1 DSLQARHV
9 PRCRLLGW
17 VLGGGC
23 SSAGRASG
31 CGPEGRGFEPHHP
44 PHSSP
49 QRAPRARPRRR
60 HPPEPGSSASEA
72 AVAHALKTK
81 RRAKIV
87 CTLGPACSSPA
98 QVRALVAAG
107 MDVARLNLSHGERDE
122 HAALYREVRAAS
134 DEAQRAGAGPVGL
147 QGPEIRLGEFED
159 GGVTL
164 APGDRFTITTEPVE
178 GTRELAS
185 TTYPA
190 LARDVGAGATVL
202 IDDGRVRLRVD
213 DADGVR
219 VRTTVVEGGRVTDHK
234 GINLP
239 GVRVSAP
246 SLSEKDREDLR
257 FALSL
262 RVDLIALSFVRDAA
276 DLEDVHAVM
285 DEAGARLPVIAKI
298 EKPEA
303 VERLSPITRAFDGLM
318 VARGD
323 LGVEI
328 PLEQVPLVQKR
339 AVRMAREHGK
349 PVIVA
354 TQMLDSM
361 IHHSQPTRAEAS
373 DVANAVLDG
382 ADALMLSGETSVGE
396 HSVASVETM
405 ARIIQAAERQG
416 FWGLPSIRRR
426 PETRPEAIA
435 LNAVRIAEDLH
446 AVALVAFTE
455 TGATVRH
462 VAAHRHAIPILAFTS
477 RPEVRSQLSLVWG
490 AETFIVP
497 RAGNTDEMVMQADR
511 MMLELGRGR
520 KGDYIVIVA
529 GTPPGTAGSTNTLR
543 VHQLGGT

>member
-1 DSLQARHV
+1 M
-9 PRCRLLGW
+9 
-17 VLGGGC
+17 
-23 SSAGRASG
+23 
-31 CGPEGRGFEPHHP
+31 
-44 PHSSP
+44 
-49 QRAPRARPRRR
+49 
-60 HPPEPGSSASEA
+60 
-72 AVAHALKTK
+72 KN
-81 RRAKIV
+81 RAKIV
-87 CTLGPACSSPA
+87 CTLGPATSTPE
-98 QVRALVAAG
+98 QIRALVDAG
-107 MDVARLNLSHGERDE
+107 MDVARLNLSHGTRDE
-122 HAALYREVRAAS
+122 HAAAYRHVREAS
-134 DEAQRAGAGPVGL
+134 DASQHAVAVLVDL
-147 QGPEIRLGEFED
+147 QGPKIRLGEFED

-164 APGDRFTITTEPVE
+164 APGDRFTITTEPCE

-185 TTYPA
+185 TTYAA
-190 LARDVGAGATVL
+190 LAQDVTPGCRVL
-202 IDDGRVRLRVD
+202 IDDGRVALRVD
-213 DADGVR
+213 DTDGVR
-219 VRTTVVEGGRVTDHK
+219 VRTTVEEGGRLSDHK

-262 RVDLIALSFVRDAA
+262 RVDLIALSFVRAPE

-285 DEAGARLPVIAKI
+285 DEVGARLPVIAKI

-303 VERLSPITRAFDGLM
+303 VDRLGPITRAFDGLM

-328 PLEQVPLVQKR
+328 PLEQVPLLQKR
-339 AVRMAREHGK
+339 AIRLAREHGK

-361 IHHSQPTRAEAS
+361 IHHSNPTRAEAS

-396 HSVASVETM
+396 YAIPAVETM
-405 ARIIQAAERQG
+405 ARIIHAAESQG
-416 FWGLPSIRRR
+416 FWSLPSVRRR

-462 VAAHRHAIPILAFTS
+462 VAAHRHAIPLLAFTPQ
-477 RPEVRSQLSLVWG
+477 PEVRSRLALVWG

-497 RAGNTDEMVMQADR
+497 RASHPDDMVAQTDRALLEM
-511 MMLELGRGR
+511 GRGK

-529 GTPPGTAGSTNTLR
+529 GTPPGTAGATNTLR
-543 VHQLGGT
+543 VHQLGGE

>member
-1 DSLQARHV
+1 MK
-9 PRCRLLGW
+9 
-17 VLGGGC
+17 
-23 SSAGRASG
+23 
-31 CGPEGRGFEPHHP
+31 
-44 PHSSP
+44 
-49 QRAPRARPRRR
+49 
-60 HPPEPGSSASEA
+60 GS
-72 AVAHALKTK
+72 

-87 CTLGPACSSPA
+87 CTLGPVTSTPEKI
-98 QVRALVAAG
+98 RGLIDAG
-107 MDVARLNLSHGERDE
+107 MDVARLNLSHGTREE
-122 HAALYREVRAAS
+122 HAEVYRLVREAS
-134 DEAQRAGAGPVGL
+134 DASQHAVAVLVDL
-147 QGPEIRLGEFED
+147 QGPKIRLGEFED

-164 APGDRFTITTEPVE
+164 APGDRFTITTEPME
-178 GTRELAS
+178 GTREMAS
-185 TTYPA
+185 TTYA
-190 LARDVGAGATVL
+190 LLAKDVVPGAQLL
-202 IDDGRVRLRVD
+202 IDDGRVALRVD
-213 DADGVR
+213 DTDGVR
-219 VRTTVVEGGRVTDHK
+219 VRTTCVEGGRLSDHK

-257 FALSL
+257 FGLSL
-262 RVDLIALSFVRDAA
+262 RADLIALSFVRAPE

-285 DEAGARLPVIAKI
+285 DEVGARLPVIAKI

-303 VERLSPITRAFDGLM
+303 VDRLGPITRAFDGLM

-328 PLEQVPLVQKR
+328 PLEQVPLLQKR
-339 AVRMAREHGK
+339 AIRLAREHGK

-361 IHHSQPTRAEAS
+361 IHYPHPTRAEAS

-396 HSVASVETM
+396 YPIQAVETM
-405 ARIIQAAERQG
+405 ARVIGAVESQG
-416 FWGLPSIRRR
+416 FWGMPSVRRR

-462 VAAHRHAIPILAFTS
+462 VAAHRNAIPILAFTP
-477 RPEVRSQLSLVWG
+477 RPEVRSRLALVWG

-497 RAGNTDEMVMQADR
+497 QAATTDEMVAQVDR
-511 MMLELGRGR
+511 ALLEMGRGK
-520 KGDYIVIVA
+520 KGDYVVIVA
-529 GTPPGTAGSTNTLR
+529 GTPPGTAGSTNALR
-543 VHQLGGT
+543 VHQLGGE

>member
-1 DSLQARHV
+1 M
-9 PRCRLLGW
+9 
-17 VLGGGC
+17 
-23 SSAGRASG
+23 
-31 CGPEGRGFEPHHP
+31 
-44 PHSSP
+44 
-49 QRAPRARPRRR
+49 
-60 HPPEPGSSASEA
+60 
-72 AVAHALKTK
+72 KTS
-81 RRAKIV
+81 RRAKII
-87 CTLGPACSSPA
+87 CTLGPATSSPEKI
-98 QVRALVAAG
+98 RALVDAG
-107 MDVARLNLSHGERDE
+107 MDVARLNFSHGTREE
-122 HAALYREVRAAS
+122 HAEVYRYVREAS
-134 DEAQRAGAGPVGL
+134 DASQHAVAVLVDL
-147 QGPEIRLGEFED
+147 QGPKIRLGEFED

-185 TTYPA
+185 TTYPF
-190 LARDVGAGATVL
+190 LAKDVSPGSRLL
-202 IDDGRVRLRVD
+202 IDDGRVALRVD
-213 DADGVR
+213 DTDGVR
-219 VRTTVVEGGRVTDHK
+219 VRTTCVEGGRISDHK

-262 RVDLIALSFVRDAA
+262 RADLIALSFVRAPE

-285 DEAGARLPVIAKI
+285 DEVGARLPVIAKI

-303 VERLSPITRAFDGLM
+303 VDRLGPITRAFDGLM

-328 PLEQVPLVQKR
+328 PLEQVPLLQKR
-339 AVRMAREHGK
+339 AVRLAREHGK

-361 IHHSQPTRAEAS
+361 IHHPHPTRAEAS

-396 HSVASVETM
+396 YAIPAVETM
-405 ARIIQAAERQG
+405 ARVIGAAESQG
-416 FWGLPSIRRR
+416 FWSLPSVRRR

-462 VAAHRHAIPILAFTS
+462 VAAHRNAIPILAFTT
-477 RPEVRSQLSLVWG
+477 RPEVRSRLAMVWG
-490 AETFIVP
+490 TETFVMP
-497 RAGNTDEMVMQADR
+497 RASNTDEMVAQADHAL
-511 MMLELGRGR
+511 LEMKRGK

-543 VHQLGGT
+543 VHQLGGE

>member
-1 DSLQARHV
+1 M
-9 PRCRLLGW
+9 
-17 VLGGGC
+17 
-23 SSAGRASG
+23 
-31 CGPEGRGFEPHHP
+31 
-44 PHSSP
+44 
-49 QRAPRARPRRR
+49 
-60 HPPEPGSSASEA
+60 
-72 AVAHALKTK
+72 KTS
-81 RRAKIV
+81 RRAKII
-87 CTLGPACSSPA
+87 CTLGPATSSPEKI
-98 QVRALVAAG
+98 RALVDAG
-107 MDVARLNLSHGERDE
+107 MDVARLNFSHGTREE
-122 HAALYREVRAAS
+122 HAEVYRYVREAS
-134 DEAQRAGAGPVGL
+134 DASHHAVAVLVDL
-147 QGPEIRLGEFED
+147 QGPKIRLGEFED

-185 TTYPA
+185 TTYSF
-190 LARDVGAGATVL
+190 LAKDVSPGSRLL
-202 IDDGRVRLRVD
+202 IDDGRVALRVD
-213 DADGVR
+213 DTDGVR
-219 VRTTVVEGGRVTDHK
+219 VRTTCVEGGRISDHK

-262 RVDLIALSFVRDAA
+262 RADLIALSFVRAPE

-285 DEAGARLPVIAKI
+285 DEVGARLPVIAKI

-303 VERLSPITRAFDGLM
+303 VDRLGPITRAFDGLM

-328 PLEQVPLVQKR
+328 PLEQVPLLQKR
-339 AVRMAREHGK
+339 AIRLAREHGK

-361 IHHSQPTRAEAS
+361 IHHPHPTRAEAS

-396 HSVASVETM
+396 YPIPAVETM
-405 ARIIQAAERQG
+405 ARVIGAAESQG
-416 FWGLPSIRRR
+416 FWSLPSVRRR

-455 TGATVRH
+455 TGATVRN
-462 VAAHRHAIPILAFTS
+462 VAAHRHAIPILAFTT
-477 RPEVRSQLSLVWG
+477 RPEVRSRLALVWS
-490 AETFIVP
+490 AKTFIVP
-497 RAGNTDEMVMQADR
+497 RAANTDEMVAQVDR
-511 MMLELGRGR
+511 ALLEMNRGK
-520 KGDYIVIVA
+520 KGDYVVIVA

-543 VHQLGGT
+543 VHQLGGE

>member
-1 DSLQARHV
+1 MKPS
-9 PRCRLLGW
+9 
-17 VLGGGC
+17 
-23 SSAGRASG
+23 
-31 CGPEGRGFEPHHP
+31 
-44 PHSSP
+44 
-49 QRAPRARPRRR
+49 
-60 HPPEPGSSASEA
+60 
-72 AVAHALKTK
+72 

-87 CTLGPACSSPA
+87 CTLGPATSSPEKI
-98 QVRALVAAG
+98 RALVDAG
-107 MDVARLNLSHGERDE
+107 MDVARLNFSHGTREE
-122 HAALYREVRAAS
+122 HAEVYRYVREAS
-134 DEAQRAGAGPVGL
+134 DASHHAVAVLVDL
-147 QGPEIRLGEFED
+147 QGPKIRLGEFED

-185 TTYPA
+185 TTYSF
-190 LARDVGAGATVL
+190 LAKDVTPGSRLL
-202 IDDGRVRLRVD
+202 IDDGRVALRVD
-213 DADGVR
+213 DTDGVR
-219 VRTTVVEGGRVTDHK
+219 VRTTCVEGGRISDHK

-262 RVDLIALSFVRDAA
+262 RADLIALSFVRAPE

-285 DEAGARLPVIAKI
+285 DEVGARLPVIAKI

-303 VERLSPITRAFDGLM
+303 VDRLGPITRAFDGLM

-328 PLEQVPLVQKR
+328 PLEQVPLLQKR
-339 AVRMAREHGK
+339 AIRLAREHGK

-361 IHHSQPTRAEAS
+361 IHHPHPTRAEAS

-396 HSVASVETM
+396 YAIPAVETM
-405 ARIIQAAERQG
+405 ARVIGAAESQG
-416 FWGLPSIRRR
+416 FWSLPSVRRR

-462 VAAHRHAIPILAFTS
+462 VAAHRHAIPILAFTT
-477 RPEVRSQLSLVWG
+477 RPEVRSRLAMVWG
-490 AETFIVP
+490 TETFVMP
-497 RAGNTDEMVMQADR
+497 RASNTDEMVAQADHAL
-511 MMLELGRGR
+511 LEMKRGK

-543 VHQLGGT
+543 VHQLGGE

>member
-1 DSLQARHV
+1 MKPS
-9 PRCRLLGW
+9 
-17 VLGGGC
+17 
-23 SSAGRASG
+23 
-31 CGPEGRGFEPHHP
+31 
-44 PHSSP
+44 
-49 QRAPRARPRRR
+49 
-60 HPPEPGSSASEA
+60 
-72 AVAHALKTK
+72 
-81 RRAKIV
+81 RRAKII
-87 CTLGPACSSPA
+87 CTLGPATSSPEKI
-98 QVRALVAAG
+98 RALVDAG
-107 MDVARLNLSHGERDE
+107 MDVARLNFSHGTREE
-122 HAALYREVRAAS
+122 HAEVYRYVREAS
-134 DEAQRAGAGPVGL
+134 DASQHAVAVLVDL
-147 QGPEIRLGEFED
+147 QGPKIRLGEFED

-185 TTYPA
+185 TTYSF
-190 LARDVGAGATVL
+190 LAKDVTPGSRLL
-202 IDDGRVRLRVD
+202 IDDGRVALRVD
-213 DADGVR
+213 DTDGVR
-219 VRTTVVEGGRVTDHK
+219 VRTTCVEGGRISDHK

-262 RVDLIALSFVRDAA
+262 RADLIALSFVRAPE

-285 DEAGARLPVIAKI
+285 DEVGARLPVIAKI

-303 VERLSPITRAFDGLM
+303 VDRLGPITRAFDGLM

-328 PLEQVPLVQKR
+328 PLEQVPLLQKR
-339 AVRMAREHGK
+339 AIRLAREHGK

-361 IHHSQPTRAEAS
+361 IHHPHPTRAEAS

-396 HSVASVETM
+396 YAIPAVETM
-405 ARIIQAAERQG
+405 ARVIGAAESQG
-416 FWGLPSIRRR
+416 FWSLPSVRRR

-462 VAAHRHAIPILAFTS
+462 VAAHRHAIPILAFTT
-477 RPEVRSQLSLVWG
+477 RPEVRSRLAMVWG
-490 AETFIVP
+490 TETFVMP
-497 RAGNTDEMVMQADR
+497 RASNTDEMVAQADHAL
-511 MMLELGRGR
+511 LEMKRGK

-543 VHQLGGT
+543 VHQLGGE